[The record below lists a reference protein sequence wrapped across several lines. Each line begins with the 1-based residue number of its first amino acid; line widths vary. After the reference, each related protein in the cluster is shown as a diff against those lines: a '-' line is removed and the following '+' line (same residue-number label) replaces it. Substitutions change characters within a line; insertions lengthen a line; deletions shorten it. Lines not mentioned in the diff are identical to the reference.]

1 MYFRACSSLGE
12 QAFFLYTLDLNKADD
27 MQKSSLIDK
36 SDKRRVVVLGG
47 GFAGVELAKSLR
59 DSDVQIV
66 LIDRQNFHTFQPLL
80 YQVATAGVEPQSIV
94 YPFRKIFDEHPN
106 FYFRMAEALSVD
118 TTRQV
123 VETSIGYINYDYLV
137 VATGASTNF
146 YGNTE
151 IQRKAIALKN
161 IDDALSLRN
170 TILSNFE
177 KALQIKDEA
186 QLNSLMDFV
195 IVGGGPTGVE
205 IAGALSELKRHVF
218 PKDYPEL
225 NFVNMDIHLV
235 QSGDHLLKGMSEEAA
250 RRSKEIL
257 ERAGVKL
264 WMNCRVKSYDG
275 FIVTLDTGET
285 LCTRTL
291 IWAAGVTGTLIDGFR
306 PEAIQHNRL
315 KVDAFN
321 RVESYD
327 NVFAI
332 GDIAL
337 MSTTQNPEGLAM
349 MAQPAIQQ
357 GGWLGRNLV
366 RLFAKE
372 QLVPFQF
379 RDHGSMATIGRNKA
393 VADLRV
399 FGKTYK
405 TQGFKAWFIWMF
417 VHLISLIGF
426 RNKLIVMINWVW
438 SYFTYDTGIRL
449 IIGRKKE
456 NTPVEATTPKALV

>member
-1 MYFRACSSLGE
+1 MV
-12 QAFFLYTLDLNKADD
+12 
-27 MQKSSLIDK
+27 KSSLIDK
-36 SDKRRVVVLGG
+36 SDKRRVVILGG
-47 GFAGVELAKSLR
+47 GFGGVELTKALQKC
-59 DSDVQIV
+59 DVQVV

-94 YPFRKIFDEHPN
+94 YPYRKIFEDHPN
-106 FYFRMAEALSVD
+106 FFFRMAEALSVD
-118 TTRQV
+118 TARQI
-123 VETSIGYINYDYLV
+123 VETNIGYVNYDYLV
-137 VATGASTNF
+137 IATGASTNY

-151 IQRKAIALKN
+151 IQQKAIALKS
-161 IDDALSLRN
+161 IDDALALRN

-205 IAGALSELKRHVF
+205 IAGALSELRTHVF

-225 NFVNMDIHLV
+225 NFVKMDIHLV
-235 QSGDHLLKGMSEEAA
+235 QSGDHLLKGMSLEAA

-275 FIVTLDTGET
+275 FVVTLDTGET

-291 IWAAGVTGTLIDGFR
+291 IWAAGVAGTLIEGFK
-306 PEAIQHNRL
+306 PESMKQNRL
-315 KVDAFN
+315 KVDGFN
-321 RVESYD
+321 RVDGYD

-337 MSTTQNPEGLAM
+337 MSNAENPEGYAM
-349 MAQPAIQQ
+349 MAQPAMQQ
-357 GGWLGRNLV
+357 GGWLGKNLA
-366 RLFAKE
+366 RLLAGE
-372 QLVPFQF
+372 QLVPFKYH
-379 RDHGSMATIGRNKA
+379 DHGSMATIGRNKA
-393 VADLRV
+393 VADLRI
-399 FGKTYK
+399 FGKLYK

-417 VHLISLIGF
+417 IHLISLIGF
-426 RNKLIVMINWVW
+426 RNKLIVVINWMW

-456 NTPVEATTPKALV
+456 NTPVEEATEKAVV

>member
-1 MYFRACSSLGE
+1 MV
-12 QAFFLYTLDLNKADD
+12 
-27 MQKSSLIDK
+27 KSSLIEK
-36 SDKRRVVVLGG
+36 SDKRRVVILGG
-47 GFAGVELAKSLR
+47 GFGGVELAKALR
-59 DSDVQIV
+59 HSDVQVV

-94 YPFRKIFDEHPN
+94 YPFRKIFDDHTN

-118 TTRQV
+118 TSRQI
-123 VETSIGYINYDYLV
+123 VETSIGYVNYDFLV
-137 VATGASTNF
+137 VATGAATNF
-146 YGNTE
+146 YGNAE
-151 IQRKAIALKN
+151 IQQKAIALKS

-177 KALQIKDEA
+177 KALQIKDDA

-205 IAGALSELKRHVF
+205 IAGALSELRTHVF

-225 NFVNMDIHLV
+225 NFVKMDIHLV
-235 QSGDHLLKGMSEEAA
+235 QSGDYLLKGMSVEAA
-250 RRSKEIL
+250 QRAKEIL

-275 FIVTLDTGET
+275 FTVVLDTGET

-291 IWAAGVTGTLIDGFR
+291 IWAAGVAGTLIDGFR
-306 PEAIQHNRL
+306 PEAVSHNRL
-315 KVDAFN
+315 KVTSCSQ
-321 RVESYD
+321 VEGYD

-337 MSTTQNPEGLAM
+337 MSTTENPEGFAM

-357 GGWLGRNLV
+357 GGWLGKNLA
-366 RLFAKE
+366 RLLAKE
-372 QLVPFQF
+372 QMVPFQF
-379 RDHGSMATIGRNKA
+379 HDHGSMATIGRNKA

-399 FGKTYK
+399 FGNLYK

-426 RNKLIVMINWVW
+426 RNKLIVVINWMW

-456 NTPVEATTPKALV
+456 NVPVEATTPKSVV